1 MESAGLLRLVRDG
14 VNRPAK
20 RMTAKAYVKKHQDL
34 IFTALDDGANYADIR
49 AALAEDGVIIG
60 AQYFKE
66 LMLDLKKKQYGYK
79 PTRTGAKMRKLERE
93 KARAVVPAPEPIRDP
108 HTVDLIEGKTDMEKA
123 VTVTPEPKKSL
134 LDEARQKYKDK
145 PAAPMLDGAEAA
157 RRAKEAV
164 KPAEAAP
171 VESVQEVLGEVAQ
184 AGNMSKEDAMGF
196 LRRLAGRV
204 K

>member
-20 RMTAKAYVKKHQDL
+20 KMTAKAYVKKHQDL
-34 IFTALDDGANYADIR
+34 IFTALDDGANYADVR

-108 HTVDLIEGKTDMEKA
+108 HTIDLIEGKTDTEKA
-123 VTVTPEPKKSL
+123 ATVTPEPKKSL
-134 LDEARQKYKDK
+134 LDEMREKYAEK
-145 PAAPMLDGAEAA
+145 PIAPILSGAEAV
-157 RRAKEAV
+157 RRAKEAA
-164 KPAEAAP
+164 KPVEAAP
-171 VESVQEVLGEVAQ
+171 VESVQDVLGEA
-184 AGNMSKEDAMGF
+184 AKAENMSKDDAMGF
-196 LRRLAGRV
+196 LRRLAARA